1 MEFTSIDDV
10 VDFAIE
16 KEREAADFYR
26 SAAGHESAQ
35 ANKSVFVEYADE
47 EEKHE
52 KMLKEFKADKS
63 AFDNYQF
70 KKIQDIKRADYLMD
84 MEYSPGMSYH
94 EVMRLAMK
102 REEKA
107 YKLYQKMAG
116 SADSDQLKNIFEIL
130 ANEELKHK
138 SSLEGMY
145 DDIVKETGD

>member
-1 MEFTSIDDV
+1 MEFTSINDV

-16 KEREAADFYR
+16 KEREAADFYKN
-26 SAAGHESAQ
+26 AAGHEDAQ
-35 ANKSVFVEYADE
+35 VNKNVFVEYAEE

-52 KMLKEFKADKS
+52 RMLKEFKEDQS

-70 KKIQDIKRADYLMD
+70 KKVQDIKRADYLMD
-84 MEYSPGMSYH
+84 MEYTTGMSYH

-107 YKLYQKMAG
+107 YKLYQKMTE
-116 SADSDQLKNIFEIL
+116 SANKDELKNIFSIL